1 MRYYTVIPLLLA
13 PLAAACT
20 AESLAAPTPTETA
33 PASAATSSSQLPV
46 KQIEQIVGAQGD
58 VNAGVLDIT
67 IERTDI
73 GNVRG
78 PLGVTFTPAFEI
90 QGELGFQPLG
100 KNQALLNAD
109 LAVLEPETN
118 PFIAA
123 ALQHG
128 LVVQAFHQHLPMLP
142 QVWFVHVRGIGDPI
156 ALARAVRAAIEVTR
170 TPLPQPPPQRPTTPL
185 DAQRLAHILHGQAT
199 VGNDGVVT
207 VTVMRTDRILLDGV
221 RVAPQCGISTT
232 IQFKPTRKDDDAKGG
247 DAKGDDAKGG
257 KQANAQVCP
266 DFSMTAAEVVPVI
279 KRMQLDHH
287 WFQGSLR
294 NDETNQQPQLFY
306 DAMVKEGDAYQLA
319 QEIRSGLDL
328 TKSK

>member
-1 MRYYTVIPLLLA
+1 MRYDTVIPLLLA

-20 AESLAAPTPTETA
+20 PESMAAEPTETA
-33 PASAATSSSQLPV
+33 AAGTSSQLPV
-46 KQIEQIVGAQGD
+46 QRIEQIIGAQGD
-58 VNAGVLDIT
+58 VSGGVLDIA

-73 GNVRG
+73 GEVRG

-90 QGELGFQPLG
+90 HGELGFQPLG

-109 LAVLEPETN
+109 MAVLEPETN

-123 ALQHG
+123 LLQHG
-128 LVVQAFHQHLPMLP
+128 LAVQAFHQHVPMLP
-142 QVWFVHVRGIGDPI
+142 QVWFVHFRGIGDPI
-156 ALARAVRAAIEVTR
+156 ALARAARAALDVTH
-170 TPLPQPPPQRPTTPL
+170 TPLPQHPPPHPTTPL
-185 DAQRLAHILHGQAT
+185 DAQRLARILHGQAT

-207 VTVMRTDRILLDGV
+207 VTVLRTDRILLDGV

-232 IQFKPTRKDDDAKGG
+232 IQFRPTRKDDDAKGG
-247 DAKGDDAKGG
+247 G
-257 KQANAQVCP
+257 KANAQVCP
-266 DFSMTAAEVVPVI
+266 DFSMTSAEVVPVI

-294 NDETNQQPQLFY
+294 NNETNQQPQLFW

-328 TKSK
+328 THSK

>member
-1 MRYYTVIPLLLA
+1 MRYDTVIPLLLA

-20 AESLAAPTPTETA
+20 PESMAAEPTEIA
-33 PASAATSSSQLPV
+33 AAGSSAQLPV
-46 KQIEQIVGAQGD
+46 QQIEQIIGAKGD
-58 VNAGVLDIT
+58 VNAGILDIT

-73 GNVRG
+73 DDARG
-78 PLGVTFTPAFEI
+78 PLGVKFTPAFEL

-109 LAVLEPETN
+109 MAVLEPETN

-123 ALQHG
+123 LLQHG
-128 LVVQAFHQHLPMLP
+128 LVVQAFHQHVPMQP
-142 QVWFVHVRGIGDPI
+142 QMWFVHFRGIGDPI
-156 ALARAVRAAIEVTR
+156 ALARAARAALDVTH
-170 TPLPQPPPQRPTTPL
+170 TPLPQRSLQRSATPL
-185 DAQRLAHILHGQAT
+185 DAERLARILHGQAT

-207 VTVMRTDRILLDGV
+207 VTVPRTDRILLDGV

-232 IQFKPTRKDDDAKGG
+232 IQFKPTHKDDDAKGG
-247 DAKGDDAKGG
+247 G
-257 KQANAQVCP
+257 KANAQVCP

-294 NDETNQQPQLFY
+294 NDETNQQPQLFW
-306 DAMVKEGDAYQLA
+306 DAMIKEGDAYQLA

-328 TKSK
+328 THSK